1 MFNKNFY
8 PTPQDLISDMWFKIK
23 NRAGRILEPSAGKG
37 DILDYINKRD
47 YGYNSDKPKLFAI
60 EIEPELSNILTGK
73 GYNVIA
79 DDFLSFNTYSK
90 YDVIVMNPP
99 FDNGAL
105 HLLKALEIMKDGG
118 EIVCLLNAETLKNA
132 YSNDRKRL
140 VDELHKYNAEITY
153 IQNGFKKAE
162 RKTAVEVALVYV
174 QILHEPLKASIFEN
188 VQFEVS
194 QRHKVDDEIGNDVVK
209 YEANEIIRLVKDY
222 ETEIELF
229 SIAFKA
235 NEAFNTFAF
244 GRNNSNEIQ
253 LTKRYDSSFKGDYNN
268 FVLEIRQKYWKLA
281 LNAKAMS
288 QYITDKVRRNLDETL
303 EKQAEVE
310 FNEMNILKIKQV
322 LLQFFNTNLEN
333 SAVEVFDEITKYAQ
347 NDYSGNVH
355 YYTGWKTNKACRINK
370 KVIRPQFGEHNRFI
384 PELEKVLNYFDGF
397 KPYKT
402 AEVPYSSMWQGK
414 IDRAGIYECDYIKVQ
429 LFLKGTAH
437 IWFKRVDLL
446 DQLNMFVGRQRNWLP
461 DEATSKAERT
471 KYNKEVYQHYEPT
484 VDIGAEINT
493 SGVMLLN

>member
-23 NRAGRILEPSAGKG
+23 NKAGRILEPSAGKG
-37 DILDYINKRD
+37 DILDYIKSRD
-47 YGYNSDKPKLFAI
+47 YGWNATKPKLFAI
-60 EIEPELSNILTGK
+60 EIEPELSSILMGK
-73 GYNVIA
+73 GYNVIS

-90 YDVIVMNPP
+90 YDVIIMNPP

-105 HLLKALEIMKDGG
+105 HLLKALELMKDGG
-118 EIVCLLNAETLKNA
+118 EIVCLLNAETLKNPF
-132 YSNDRKRL
+132 SNDRKRL
-140 VDELHKYNAEITY
+140 VDELNKYNAEITY
-153 IQNGFKKAE
+153 IQNSFKTAE

-174 QILHEPLKASIFEN
+174 QIMKEPLKTSIFEN
-188 VQFEVS
+188 IQFEVS
-194 QRHKVDDEIGNDVVK
+194 QRHKVDNEKGNDVVK

-229 SIAFKA
+229 SVAFKA
-235 NEAFNTFAF
+235 NEAFNTFAY
-244 GRNNSNEIQ
+244 GRNDSNKIQ
-253 LTKRYDSSFKGDYNN
+253 LAKKYDSSFENNYNA
-268 FVLEIRQKYWKLA
+268 FVLDIRQKYWKLA

-288 QYITDKVRRNLDETL
+288 QYITYKVRRNIEETL

-310 FNEMNILKIKQV
+310 FNELNILKIKQV
-322 LLQFFNTNLEN
+322 LLQYFNANLEN
-333 SAVEVFDEITKYAQ
+333 SAFEVFDEITNYAQ

-370 KVIRPQFGEHNRFI
+370 KVIRPHFSNHSEFI

-402 AEVPYSSMWQGK
+402 ADVPYSSMWQGK
-414 IDRAGIYECDYIKVQ
+414 IDRAGIYEGDYIKVQ

-437 IWFKRVDLL
+437 IWFSRVDLL
-446 DQLNMFVGRQRNWLP
+446 DQLNTFVGRKRNWLP
-461 DEATSKAERT
+461 DESTSKTERT
-471 KYNKEVYQHYEPT
+471 KYNKEVYQHYDPT
-484 VDIGAEINT
+484 VDINTKINT